1 MSNALGQFVETNIH
15 VEQQH
20 VEQCL
25 RFSFSRR
32 GTNIRV
38 GAFWGQTLGM
48 APIDQGGEKVFT
60 TNTMTK

>member
-25 RFSFSRR
+25 RFSFIASC
-32 GTNIRV
+32 
-38 GAFWGQTLGM
+38 GAFWKQTLGM
-48 APIDQGGEKVFT
+48 APIDRGGEKVFT